1 MFFNL
6 KSYKKLAEI
15 KLNKVY
21 KLPTYPLGTCKG
33 LSLNLFPIINDS
45 FVINL
50 YIIKLNY
57 STNQLFS

>member
-50 YIIKLNY
+50 
-57 STNQLFS
+57 T